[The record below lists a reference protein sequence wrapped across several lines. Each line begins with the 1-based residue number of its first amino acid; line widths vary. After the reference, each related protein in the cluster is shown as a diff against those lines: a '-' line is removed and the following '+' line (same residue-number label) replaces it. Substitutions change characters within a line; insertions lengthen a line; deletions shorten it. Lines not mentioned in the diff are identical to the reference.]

1 MPRIAYSAE
10 NTALYHPENGNIFLS
25 DPHWPDEAA
34 LAIALS
40 QMAYLRAESSL
51 EQRSRLTVALSSA
64 GFSTLRLF
72 VDNASDTYGFAC
84 CNEQGL
90 CVVAFRGTQ
99 ADRYQDFLTNLQFG
113 FNRWPD
119 SRDCGRVHV
128 GFFNSARSVLLAITE
143 WLEEMAG
150 TRTRLLLCGH
160 SLGGAIANI
169 LAVDLRP
176 NALITFGCPRVGD
189 DQFVEYLT
197 HQPQLQI
204 TRVVNCCD
212 AVPTVPLPFMG
223 YEHAGDAL
231 YINNQGL
238 LIVHP
243 DYSALKRDRAAGR
256 KAYAALVSADPLSCV
271 PVRDLADHAPINY
284 IRSFW
289 S

>member
-1 MPRIAYSAE
+1 
-10 NTALYHPENGNIFLS
+10 
-25 DPHWPDEAA
+25 
-34 LAIALS
+34 
-40 QMAYLRAESSL
+40 
-51 EQRSRLTVALSSA
+51 
-64 GFSTLRLF
+64 
-72 VDNASDTYGFAC
+72 
-84 CNEQGL
+84 
-90 CVVAFRGTQ
+90 
-99 ADRYQDFLTNLQFG
+99 
-113 FNRWPD
+113 
-119 SRDCGRVHV
+119 
-128 GFFNSARSVLLAITE
+128 
-143 WLEEMAG
+143 MAG

-197 HQPQLQI
+197 
-204 TRVVNCCD
+204 
-212 AVPTVPLPFMG
+212 PTVPLPFMG